1 MTTRTLRLALA
12 TLGGALLLG
21 PAVGGAQS
29 LAQRVRSAGDGLVQ
43 FSYPAREGV
52 CAGRHYISYGDS
64 HYSGTFNGSV
74 TEALQRDPCEP
85 GPVRVVIALADGEV
99 VDVDTYVA
107 RQEGGAGARDLGTVG
122 AQEAADYL
130 LSLAA
135 TSEGKPGRESLLP
148 AMLADGAEIFQ
159 PLSSIA
165 RDVTRP
171 RDTRRSALSYLGRR
185 IGTQGINAERATA
198 VLLEVAR
205 DGNDQQDVRRQALAV
220 LGRLE
225 DGAGVPAL
233 MELARGTQDVWVQK
247 EATAA
252 LARSGDPRALD
263 YLRQVAG
270 RADVTEDTRVV
281 AIRGLGREYA
291 TAADARFL
299 RELYPKLEGSKSRE
313 AVISAVTG
321 IGGSDNVRWL
331 LAIARSDTAD
341 EASRRRALSGARR
354 AGASMSDLVDM
365 YDRTSD
371 PKLKESLIGIY
382 AESGERQATDKLLS
396 IARGEPDTRL
406 RRRSITRL
414 AKLDDPRVKRALA
427 EIVER

>member
-12 TLGGALLLG
+12 TLGGALLLD
-21 PAVGGAQS
+21 PADSGAQS
-29 LAQRVRSAGDGLVQ
+29 LAQRVRSAGSGLVQ
-43 FSYPAREGV
+43 FSYAAREGV
-52 CAGRHYISYGDS
+52 CAGRHYISYGDNN
-64 HYSGTFNGSV
+64 YSGSFNGSV
-74 TEALQRDPCEP
+74 SETLERDPCQS

-135 TSEGKPGRESLLP
+135 TSDGKPGRESLLP
-148 AMLADGAEIFQ
+148 AMLADSADIFQ
-159 PLSSIA
+159 PLASLA
-165 RDVTRP
+165 RDVARP
-171 RDTRRSALSYLGRR
+171 RETRRSALSYLGRR
-185 IGTQGINAERATA
+185 IGTQGVRPERATA
-198 VLLEVAR
+198 VLLDVAR
-205 DGNDQQDVRRQALAV
+205 DANDQQEVRRQALSV

-233 MELARGTQDVWVQK
+233 MELARVSQDPWVQK
-247 EATAA
+247 EATSA

-263 YLRQVAG
+263 YLRQVAS
-270 RADVTEDTRVV
+270 RADVTEDTRVA

-299 RELYPKLEGSKSRE
+299 RELYPKLEGEKSRE
-313 AVISAVTG
+313 AVISAVTE
-321 IGGSDNVRWL
+321 IGGSDNVRFL
-331 LAIARSDTAD
+331 LDIARSDSAD
-341 EASRRRALSGARR
+341 QGSRRRALSGARR
-354 AGASMSDLVDM
+354 AGASMSDLVAM

-371 PKLKESLIGIY
+371 VRLKESLIGIY
-382 AESGERQATDKLLS
+382 AESGERQATDKLLA
-396 IARGEPDTRL
+396 IARGEEDSRL
-406 RRRSITRL
+406 RRRSISRL
-414 AKLDDPRVKRALA
+414 ASLDDPRVKRALA